1 MSKICIVTGA
11 SRGLGRGIALTLA
24 REEDCK
30 VYATAR
36 NSEAL
41 NALQACRLT
50 APRQEG
56 EMVPSRR
63 ATRPARSELSPSN
76 IISMLNLG

>member
-36 NSEAL
+36 NGEAL
-41 NALQACRLT
+41 NALAEE
-50 APRQEG
+50 AADG
-56 EMVPSRR
+56 
-63 ATRPARSELSPSN
+63 A
-76 IISMLNLG
+76 G

>member
-24 REEDCK
+24 REEGCK

-36 NSEAL
+36 NGEAL
-41 NALQACRLT
+41 NALA
-50 APRQEG
+50 E
-56 EMVPSRR
+56 
-63 ATRPARSELSPSN
+63 
-76 IISMLNLG
+76 